1 MVGFADKKRS
11 IVDLLGENTEAYQS
25 NDLVFIQSIKLYKIS
40 IKIIERL
47 HSDLDRICLTFFLI
61 VLRIW

>member
-11 IVDLLGENTEAYQS
+11 IVDLLGKNTDTSQA
-25 NDLVFIQSIKLYKIS
+25 NDLVFIKYIKLYKIS
-40 IKIIERL
+40 INVIKIL
-47 HSDLDRICLTFFLI
+47 HSDLDRIGLIFFLI